1 MSGHLIDLLG
11 WSEAIAGFLL
21 WLLSLPLALG
31 NWIALQIGAP
41 SPGPLTGVIGWVT
54 GPDLVSFLGVII
66 AINLLLLWATA
77 FHLLIIMW
85 IERKMYSR
93 LQDRRGIMIGLGSS
107 EILRRIL
114 GPIPLLGRPFRR
126 PSHLGTGFLQTV
138 ADGVKLFQKEVITPA
153 KADRW
158 MFHVAPVVIAAS
170 TLMLFVAIPWS
181 DGFWIMGSYE
191 THFINGTPQSVPV
204 NPWGILVILAAFG
217 IAPLAILIAGWA
229 SNNKYSL
236 LGGMRAAA
244 QLMAYEIPLVLSL
257 IAVVVLSGT
266 LDPFEFV
273 RDQSRPLT
281 IGGLTVPFLPN
292 WYIFHPALVIAFV
305 VFFITI
311 IAEAERIPFDIP
323 EAEAELVEGWTTEY
337 SGMRFGIVFGF
348 KWLRALAG
356 AALIVIMFFGGWD
369 GPVFTT
375 LQVPN
380 LATLGAGTV
389 PLPVLFQE
397 FWFTV
402 KIYVVFIVFVWI
414 GWSVPR
420 IRIDQILNIG
430 WRRLVPLSLL
440 AILIAALAGGLNWL

>member
-1 MSGHLIDLLG
+1 LRNYGQTSGLDARLRELLKTVG
-11 WSEAIAGFLL
+11 LDDSSLFRYPHEFSGGQRQRIGIARA
-21 WLLSLPLALG
+21 LAL
-31 NWIALQIGAP
+31 
-41 SPGPLTGVIGWVT
+41 
-54 GPDLVSFLGVII
+54 
-66 AINLLLLWATA
+66 
-77 FHLLIIMW
+77 
-85 IERKMYSR
+85 
-93 LQDRRGIMIGLGSS
+93 
-107 EILRRIL
+107 
-114 GPIPLLGRPFRR
+114 
-126 PSHLGTGFLQTV
+126 
-138 ADGVKLFQKEVITPA
+138 
-153 KADRW
+153 
-158 MFHVAPVVIAAS
+158 
-170 TLMLFVAIPWS
+170 
-181 DGFWIMGSYE
+181 
-191 THFINGTPQSVPV
+191 
-204 NPWGILVILAAFG
+204 
-217 IAPLAILIAGWA
+217 
-229 SNNKYSL
+229 
-236 LGGMRAAA
+236 
-244 QLMAYEIPLVLSL
+244 
-257 IAVVVLSGT
+257 
-266 LDPFEFV
+266 
-273 RDQSRPLT
+273 
-281 IGGLTVPFLPN
+281 
-292 WYIFHPALVIAFV
+292 HPALVIAFV